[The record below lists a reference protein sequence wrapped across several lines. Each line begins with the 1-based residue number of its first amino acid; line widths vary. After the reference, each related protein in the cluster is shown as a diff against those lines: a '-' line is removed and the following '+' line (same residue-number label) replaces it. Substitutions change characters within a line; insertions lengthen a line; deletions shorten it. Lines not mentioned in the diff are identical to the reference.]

1 MKNNLKSKSG
11 MLLTTC
17 AMINGSPISGS
28 WLLACQVYIFISLCW
43 YEAWSE
49 TSDDM
54 YSVEL
59 VIFTVRNL
67 QWTYLSYLWH
77 GLLVFILEPHF
88 LTFKQS
94 APLRL
99 KGLLLDKNS
108 QTNISQKKKNEHTVR
123 VCVCVPKCVC
133 VSVCVRRFVCVCVC
147 VCTKN

>member
-17 AMINGSPISGS
+17 AMINGSPTSGS
-28 WLLACQVYIFISLCW
+28 WLLACQVYIFISLYW

-54 YSVEL
+54 YSMEL
-59 VIFTVRNL
+59 VILTIRNL

-77 GLLVFILEPHF
+77 GLPVFILEPHF
-88 LTFKQS
+88 LTFKQPV
-94 APLRL
+94 PLRL

-108 QTNISQKKKNEHTVR
+108 QTNISQKQKNILCVYPSVR
-123 VCVCVPKCVC
+123 VYLCVYAGFCV
-133 VSVCVRRFVCVCVC
+133 FVCVCIY
-147 VCTKN
+147 